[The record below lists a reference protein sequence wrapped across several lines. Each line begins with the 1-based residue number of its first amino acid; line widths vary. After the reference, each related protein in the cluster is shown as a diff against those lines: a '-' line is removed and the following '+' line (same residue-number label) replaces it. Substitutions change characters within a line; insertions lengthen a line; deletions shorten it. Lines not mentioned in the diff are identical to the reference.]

1 MAVASASARRDYG
14 TIEHPSAKC
23 PLLVQDSAMA
33 WIVQSGKVDLFLVP
47 AHGGQPVG
55 SHFHILRI
63 EQPQAIFGVSPF
75 SDEIALV
82 ATALPGTTVLRISQ
96 RDVRDLIAA
105 GDEFYLS
112 LLENWICNLGAAL
125 STNMNAGSCVSI
137 DTGETVVIS
146 DEPKVVI
153 PKRLVAWVTHM
164 RGESRFLARDGVA
177 GIDGS
182 VAFPVSRYG
191 WLLASAGSEIRSID
205 PCSLTLVDPEW
216 RGLQDFHTLAMSC
229 FVENRRSSLELVQ
242 KRARLRDAA
251 ESRSLQNTILRLA
264 SPMSTFAEVSES
276 DDTCQDPV
284 FLACEMIGKRL
295 GIRIKPAPDMLRGL
309 PVADPVAAVA
319 RASGVRIRRVMLKG
333 EWWKQDNGPLLAF
346 RGDAKRAVAVLPASA
361 RTAELFD
368 PLDQRTSPISREI
381 AASVQPFAYTFY
393 RPFPM
398 EKLNLL
404 DLLRFGLKGCESECA
419 TILLTGAAIG
429 LLALLFPYITG
440 VAFDR
445 LIPGAENGQ
454 LAAIC
459 GLLLSMAVG
468 TALLGYSRGCTVLRL
483 EGKMSA
489 AIQAAVWDRLL
500 GLPVSFFRNYSS
512 GDLAQRS
519 MGIEQIRQ
527 MLTAY
532 SLRAVLSGIFSAFSL
547 MLLFYYS
554 VPLALVAAGLL
565 AIAYIATLVW
575 TVAQVS
581 EQRELCNLQ
590 GRISGKLLQFISGI
604 AKFRV
609 SGTENRAFA
618 VWARLFSRQKQ
629 VAIRARQTSN
639 HLTVFNSV
647 FSVVSLGALFYFQG
661 LVMSSSDRMKTGE
674 FLAFLAAFTQCMVA
688 ALTLNSTVV
697 SSAKIV
703 PVYERSKP
711 ILEAIPEVT
720 ESKSDPGMLVGDVE
734 ISQVTF
740 RYEPGLSPILRDV
753 SIRIPHGQFVAVVG
767 PSGGGKSTLFRLLL
781 GFETPE
787 NGAIYY
793 DGQDLNG
800 LDVQSVRRQ
809 IGVVLQS
816 SRPIGGT
823 IFENIIGSAPLT
835 VKDAWEA
842 ARMAGVEEDIRRMPM
857 GLHTFLAVGGQGIS
871 GGQRQRLLIARAIVG
886 RPHILLFDEATS
898 ALDNRAQE
906 TVSRSL
912 ESLQSTRIVIAHRLS
927 TILHADRIFV
937 LNKGA
942 IVQSGCYQ
950 ELMEQEGLFREFA
963 KRQLA

>member
-1 MAVASASARRDYG
+1 MSVASTSQDYG
-14 TIEHPSAKC
+14 TIECPSSKC
-23 PLLVQDSAMA
+23 PLLVQDPATA
-33 WIVQSGKVDLFLVP
+33 WVVKSGKVDLFLVP
-47 AHGGQPVG
+47 VHGGQPVG
-55 SHFHILRI
+55 SHFHILRVAPS
-63 EQPQAIFGVSPF
+63 EAIFGLAPF

-82 ATALPGTTVLRISQ
+82 ATALPGTTVLKISQ

-105 GDEFYLS
+105 GNESYLS
-112 LLENWICNLGAAL
+112 LLENWICRIGCAL
-125 STNMNAGSCVSI
+125 STNNSADSCVSI
-137 DTGETVVIS
+137 DAGETVVIS

-153 PKRLVAWVTHM
+153 PKRLVAWVTHI
-164 RGESRFLARDGVA
+164 RGESRFLARDGNT
-177 GIDGS
+177 GINGS

-191 WLLASAGSEIRSID
+191 WLLANSGSEIRAVD

-216 RGLQDFHTLAMSC
+216 QGLQDFHTLAMSG
-229 FVENRRSSLELVQ
+229 FVEKRRSSLEFDQ
-242 KRARLRDAA
+242 KRAQVQDAA

-264 SPMSTFAEVSES
+264 SPMSTLAEVSES
-276 DDTCQDPV
+276 DDTCQDSV

-295 GIRIKPAPDMLRGL
+295 GIRIKQAPDMLRGL

-346 RGDAKRAVAVLPASA
+346 RGEAKRAVAVLPASA

-368 PLDQRTSPISREI
+368 PLEQRTSPINREI
-381 AASVQPFAYTFY
+381 ATGMQPFAYAFY
-393 RPFPM
+393 RPFPT

-404 DLLRFGLKGCESECA
+404 DLLRFGLKGCKSECA

-429 LLALLFPYITG
+429 LLAVVFPYVTG

-468 TALLGYSRGCTVLRL
+468 TALLGYSRGCAVLRL

-489 AIQAAVWDRLL
+489 SVQAAVWDRLL
-500 GLPVSFFRNYSS
+500 SLPVSFFRNFSS

-527 MLTAY
+527 MMTSY

-565 AIAYIATLVW
+565 AISYIATFIW

-590 GRISGKLLQFISGI
+590 GQISGKLLQFISGI

-629 VAIRARQTSN
+629 VALRARQTSN
-639 HLTVFNSV
+639 QLTVFNSV
-647 FSVVSLGALFYFQG
+647 FSVVSLGALFYFHG
-661 LVMSSSDRMKTGE
+661 LVMSSSSPGRMKTGE
-674 FLAFLAAFTQCMVA
+674 FLAFLVAFTQCIVA

-703 PVYERSKP
+703 PLYERSKP

-720 ESKSDPGMLVGDVE
+720 ESKADPGMLVGDVE

-740 RYEPGLSPILRDV
+740 RYAQGLSPALRDV
-753 SIRIPHGQFVAVVG
+753 SIKIPHGQFVAVVG
-767 PSGGGKSTLFRLLL
+767 PSGSGKSTLLRLLL

-823 IFENIIGSAPLT
+823 LFENIIGSAPLT

-842 ARMAGVEEDIRRMPM
+842 ARMAGIEEDIRRMPM
-857 GLHTFLAVGGQGIS
+857 GLHTFLAAGGQGIS

-886 RPHILLFDEATS
+886 RPRILLFDEATS
-898 ALDNRAQE
+898 ALDNRTQE

-937 LNKGA
+937 LDKGA

>member
-1 MAVASASARRDYG
+1 
-14 TIEHPSAKC
+14 
-23 PLLVQDSAMA
+23 
-33 WIVQSGKVDLFLVP
+33 
-47 AHGGQPVG
+47 
-55 SHFHILRI
+55 
-63 EQPQAIFGVSPF
+63 
-75 SDEIALV
+75 
-82 ATALPGTTVLRISQ
+82 
-96 RDVRDLIAA
+96 
-105 GDEFYLS
+105 
-112 LLENWICNLGAAL
+112 
-125 STNMNAGSCVSI
+125 
-137 DTGETVVIS
+137 
-146 DEPKVVI
+146 
-153 PKRLVAWVTHM
+153 
-164 RGESRFLARDGVA
+164 
-177 GIDGS
+177 
-182 VAFPVSRYG
+182 
-191 WLLASAGSEIRSID
+191 
-205 PCSLTLVDPEW
+205 
-216 RGLQDFHTLAMSC
+216 
-229 FVENRRSSLELVQ
+229 
-242 KRARLRDAA
+242 
-251 ESRSLQNTILRLA
+251 
-264 SPMSTFAEVSES
+264 
-276 DDTCQDPV
+276 
-284 FLACEMIGKRL
+284 
-295 GIRIKPAPDMLRGL
+295 
-309 PVADPVAAVA
+309 
-319 RASGVRIRRVMLKG
+319 MLKG

-346 RGDAKRAVAVLPASA
+346 RGEAKRAVAVLPASA

-368 PLDQRTSPISREI
+368 PLDQRTSPINREI
-381 AASVQPFAYTFY
+381 ATGMQPFAYAFY
-393 RPFPM
+393 RPFPA
-398 EKLNLL
+398 EKLSLL
-404 DLLRFGLKGCESECA
+404 DLLRFGLKGCKSECA

-429 LLALLFPYITG
+429 LLAVVFPYVTG

-468 TALLGYSRGCTVLRL
+468 TALLGYSRGCAVLRL

-489 AIQAAVWDRLL
+489 TVQAAVWDRLL
-500 GLPVSFFRNYSS
+500 SLPVSFFRNYSS

-527 MLTAY
+527 MMTSY

-565 AIAYIATLVW
+565 AISYIATFIW

-590 GRISGKLLQFISGI
+590 GQISGKLLQFISGI

-629 VAIRARQTSN
+629 VAMRARQTSN
-639 HLTVFNSV
+639 QLTVFNSV
-647 FSVVSLGALFYFQG
+647 FSVVSLGALFYFHG
-661 LVMSSSDRMKTGE
+661 LVMSSSSPGRMKTGE
-674 FLAFLAAFTQCMVA
+674 FLAFLVAFTQCMVA

-703 PVYERSKP
+703 PLYERSKP

-720 ESKSDPGMLVGDVE
+720 ESKADPGMLMGDVE

-740 RYEPGLSPILRDV
+740 RYAQGLSPALRDV
-753 SIRIPHGQFVAVVG
+753 SIKIPRGQFVAVVG
-767 PSGGGKSTLFRLLL
+767 PSGSGKSTLLRLLL

-823 IFENIIGSAPLT
+823 LFENIIGSAPLT

-842 ARMAGVEEDIRRMPM
+842 ARMAGIEDDIRRMPM
-857 GLHTFLAVGGQGIS
+857 GLHTFLAAGGQGIS

-886 RPHILLFDEATS
+886 RPRILLFDEATS
-898 ALDNRAQE
+898 ALDNRTQE

-937 LNKGA
+937 LDKGT